1 MLLGLGIALVHGEVE
16 GVIEE
21 NPVQQNNFKNKPD
34 DGFTAGLKF
43 WLIFLIALVLMRF
56 PLPYAIVFAF
66 VGGMAGGFAL
76 GWWQELSLIPGQ
88 NGYSD
93 VFVTMDAQRLLELD
107 EPESDTYDRAEGVLR
122 RRSQYVSNRPYDR
135 DGRKQIVNGWLAWRR
150 SSRPRYERDRRR

>member
-1 MLLGLGIALVHGEVE
+1 M
-16 GVIEE
+16 
-21 NPVQQNNFKNKPD
+21 QQNNFNNKKE
-34 DGFTAGLKF
+34 DGFTAGLRF
-43 WLIFLIALVLMRF
+43 WLVFLIVLVLLRF
-56 PLPYAIVFAF
+56 PLPYAIVFGAIA
-66 VGGMAGGFAL
+66 GLAGGFAV
-76 GWWQELSLIPGQ
+76 GWWQELSMAPGK

-107 EPESDTYDRAEGVLR
+107 ESESDTYDRAEGVLR